1 MLKEDMQEEGKQ
13 THVYGH
19 THHTN
24 TQTPPRGVK
33 WLSGFQR
40 GPKECQSQTNLGSKT
55 ERGTASPHLALGWV
69 CVYRREKL
77 INCTSVALCMCYITC

>member
-1 MLKEDMQEEGKQ
+1 MLKGGMQEEGKR

-19 THHTN
+19 TRHTN

-40 GPKECQSQTNLGSKT
+40 GPKECQVQTNLGSKT
-55 ERGTASPHLALGWV
+55 GTASPHLALGWV
-69 CVYRREKL
+69 CVYRREQL
-77 INCTSVALCMCYITC
+77 INCINVTVCMCNITC